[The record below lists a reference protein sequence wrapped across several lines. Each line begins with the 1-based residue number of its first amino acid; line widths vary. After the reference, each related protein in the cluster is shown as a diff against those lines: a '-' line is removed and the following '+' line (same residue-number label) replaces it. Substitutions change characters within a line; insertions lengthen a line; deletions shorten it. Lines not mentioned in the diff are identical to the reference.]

1 MMQMPSPEQQ
11 QQYISRIK
19 DSGGNSCR
27 DSPAKEDK
35 EEEEMSR
42 SALSAFRAKEE
53 QIERKK
59 LEVREKVFAQLGRVE
74 EESKRLAE
82 IREEL
87 EAMADPTRKEVAAV
101 RKRIDVV
108 NRELKPLGQSCL
120 KKEKEYKDALE
131 AFNEKNKEKSQLVNK
146 LMEIIDDILSRDGLP
161 VIVGGTNYYIQALVS
176 PFLID
181 DAVQDME
188 EDTVVSEQ
196 ELSNVDLAASYE
208 IMFVIVPR
216 IPGIFSVSGLIH
228 RRFLQINRYLSL
240 YASSGVLPSTLFQGK
255 AAENWGRADNF
266 RFNCCFIWLDVSLPV
281 LDKYVDQRVDCM
293 IDSGLL
299 LEVYDIYKP
308 NADYTRGLRQAIG
321 AREFEEFFKECFLE
335 IEASGFPCLEGN
347 ASSDNAET
355 GIPIL
360 RKKADNSSGAT
371 LVEILCSRNYRLQYL
386 LDEAIDKL
394 KSNTRK
400 LVRRQIRRLNRL
412 KTYFGWDL
420 HYVDATEAFLCN
432 SGDMWHAKVVEPCI
446 GIVNTFLSEKVSVLT
461 LSTEIGDVRREGHV
475 SRDLWSQYICEACGN
490 RVLRGAHEWEQHKQ
504 GRGHRKRILSL
515 RKKSLQ

>member
-146 LMEIIDDILSRDGLP
+146 LME
-161 VIVGGTNYYIQALVS
+161 LV
-176 PFLID
+176 
-181 DAVQDME
+181 AE
-188 EDTVVSEQ
+188 SERLRMKKLE
-196 ELSNVDLAASYE
+196 ELSKN
-208 IMFVIVPR
+208 
-216 IPGIFSVSGLIH
+216 
-228 RRFLQINRYLSL
+228 
-240 YASSGVLPSTLFQGK
+240 
-255 AAENWGRADNF
+255 
-266 RFNCCFIWLDVSLPV
+266 
-281 LDKYVDQRVDCM
+281 
-293 IDSGLL
+293 IDS
-299 LEVYDIYKP
+299 
-308 NADYTRGLRQAIG
+308 
-321 AREFEEFFKECFLE
+321 
-335 IEASGFPCLEGN
+335 
-347 ASSDNAET
+347 
-355 GIPIL
+355 
-360 RKKADNSSGAT
+360 
-371 LVEILCSRNYRLQYL
+371 
-386 LDEAIDKL
+386 
-394 KSNTRK
+394 
-400 LVRRQIRRLNRL
+400 
-412 KTYFGWDL
+412 L
-420 HYVDATEAFLCN
+420 H
-432 SGDMWHAKVVEPCI
+432 
-446 GIVNTFLSEKVSVLT
+446 
-461 LSTEIGDVRREGHV
+461 
-475 SRDLWSQYICEACGN
+475 
-490 RVLRGAHEWEQHKQ
+490 
-504 GRGHRKRILSL
+504 
-515 RKKSLQ
+515 